1 MGKLI
6 NNIPILL
13 LEKDLRERK
22 RHSQKEMS
30 DGTGL
35 TDSAISRILRY
46 KTLDKVPL
54 ESIVKIAKWLGVSPL
69 DLFEESEI
77 EVADTHQD

>member
-1 MGKLI
+1 MGKLV

-13 LEKDLRERK
+13 LEKDLRERR

-35 TDSAISRILRY
+35 TDSAISRLLRY

-54 ESIVKIAKWLGVSPL
+54 ESIVKIAKWLEVSPL
-69 DLFEESEI
+69 DLFEESETEI
-77 EVADTHQD
+77 DDSNQD